1 METTRIDWGYIGIV
15 EKKRQT
21 TRRIAAKERS
31 QSMGVGI
38 VALHRGRV
46 TDREMLSR
54 RRFTFR

>member
-1 METTRIDWGYIGIV
+1 MEITIIDWGYMRIM
-15 EKKRQT
+15 EKKRET

-38 VALHRGRV
+38 VALHTGRV

-54 RRFTFR
+54 RHFTFR